1 MRILT
6 AAQMREADRRTI
18 EDIGIP
24 SIVLMENAGRQ
35 VVTAIDGSFEHA
47 DTLTYAVLCGKG
59 QNGGDG
65 FVITRTLMERGVTV
79 TVYLVGTADD
89 VRGDA
94 RINLGVLERLGADI
108 VEIAD
113 ATAWELHSP
122 AVLGADVIVD
132 AIFGTGLSGPVR
144 GLVASIVEDLN
155 ASEVPVVAVDVPTGI
170 DAGSPDLPGPAVEA
184 TVTVTFAAPKVA
196 HVLPPAEHHAGSL
209 VIADIGIPDAL
220 IQDLDGPW
228 FDLLTSERLRAA
240 VTPRAADSQKGDY
253 GRVLIVAGSR
263 GKTGAAYLA
272 AMACLRSGAGLVT
285 VATPHS
291 CVPVVSALGVEYMT
305 LGLEETTDGTIA
317 AGAVEAVVD
326 FEADVIVM
334 GPGLGRHASTQEFT
348 RAVVARAGVPMVLD
362 ADALFAFAGQADAL
376 LGREDAP
383 LVLTPH
389 PGEMGRLLGLSVD
402 QVQASRLDI
411 TRAFASAHQVH
422 LILKGHRTLLATPE
436 GRVSLNV
443 TGNPGMATGGTGDV
457 LAGMV
462 GAWCAQTLDP
472 TTACQL
478 AVYLHG
484 RAGDLAAEAE
494 GEIAMTAGDLLDHLG
509 DAVLEL
515 AGQLRSSEGGRA

>member
-35 VVTAIDGSFEHA
+35 VVTAIDGSFEQA

-59 QNGGDG
+59 HNGGDG
-65 FVITRTLMERGVTV
+65 FVVARTLMERGVAV
-79 TVYLVGTADD
+79 TVYLVGKAGD

-94 RINLGVLERLGADI
+94 RTNLGVLERLGADI

-113 ATAWELHSP
+113 ATAWELHAP

-132 AIFGTGLSGPVR
+132 AIFGTGLSGPVH
-144 GLVASIVEDLN
+144 GLVASIVEDVN
-155 ASEVPVVAVDVPTGI
+155 ASDVPVVAVDVPTGI
-170 DAGSPDLPGPAVEA
+170 DAGSSDVPGPAVEA
-184 TVTVTFAAPKVA
+184 TVTVTFAAPKIA

-209 VIADIGIPDAL
+209 VIADIGIPEAVV
-220 IQDLDGPW
+220 QDLDGAW

-240 VTPRAADSQKGDY
+240 ITPRAADSQKGDY
-253 GRVLIVAGSR
+253 GRVLIVAGSQ

-285 VATPHS
+285 VATPKS
-291 CVPVVSALGVEYMT
+291 CVPILASLGVEYMT
-305 LGLEETTDGTIA
+305 LGLEETDEGTLA
-317 AGAVEAVVD
+317 SSAVEDVLAFD
-326 FEADVIVM
+326 ADVIVV
-334 GPGLGRHASTQEFT
+334 GPGLGRHASTQECV
-348 RAVVARAGVPMVLD
+348 RNLVERAGVPMVLD
-362 ADALFAFAGQADAL
+362 ADALVAFSEHADAL
-376 LGREDAP
+376 MGREDTP

-389 PGEMGRLLGLSVD
+389 PGEMGRLLGLTVD

-411 TRAFASAHQVH
+411 TRDFASTHQVH
-422 LILKGHRTLLATPE
+422 LILKGHRTLLGTPE

-478 AVYLHG
+478 AIYLHG
-484 RAGDLAAEAE
+484 RAGDLAADAE
-494 GEIAMTAGDLLDHLG
+494 GEIALTAGDLLDHLG

-515 AGQLRSSEGGRA
+515 SGRVRSSAGQA